1 MSTEPSFEKADDD
14 LEIALLSMTFRA
26 SDPDALLSVLSKY
39 VVMTRNQPACR
50 NADLCVS
57 YAEPTRFV
65 IIQKWDS
72 EDDAR
77 AHFDSPIMVEMA
89 EGCAGVLTG
98 PPDIDLL
105 EGISAHDLA

>member
-1 MSTEPSFEKADDD
+1 MSADDD

-26 SDPDALLSVLSKY
+26 ADPDALLAVLSKY

-57 YAEPTRFV
+57 FTEPSKFV

-72 EDDAR
+72 EDAAR
-77 AHFDSPIMVEMA
+77 AHFDSPVMIEMA
-89 EGCAGVLTG
+89 EGCAGILAEA
-98 PPDIDLL
+98 PDIDLL

>member
-1 MSTEPSFEKADDD
+1 MSADDD
-14 LEIALLSMTFRA
+14 IDIALLTMTFHA
-26 SDPDALLSVLSKY
+26 ADPDQLLSVLSKY

-57 YAEPTRFV
+57 FTDPTRFV

-72 EDDAR
+72 EDAAR
-77 AHFDSPIMVEMA
+77 AHFDSPVMVEMA
-89 EGCAGVLTG
+89 DGCAGILTQQ
-98 PPDIDLL
+98 PDIDLL

>member
-1 MSTEPSFEKADDD
+1 VTADDD
-14 LEIALLSMTFRA
+14 LEIALLSLRFRA
-26 SDPDALLSVLSKY
+26 ADPDQLLAVLSKY

-57 YAEPTRFV
+57 FTDPTRFV

-72 EDDAR
+72 EEEAR
-77 AHFDSPIMVEMA
+77 AHFDSPVMVEMA
-89 EGCAGVLTG
+89 EGCAGILTE

>member
-1 MSTEPSFEKADDD
+1 
-14 LEIALLSMTFRA
+14 MTFTA
-26 SDPDALLSVLSKY
+26 ADPDQLLSVLSKY
-39 VVMTRNQPACR
+39 VVMTRNEPLCR

-57 YAEPTRFV
+57 YTDPLRFV

-77 AHFDSPIMVEMA
+77 AHFDSPVMIEMA
-89 EGCAGVLTG
+89 EGCAGILTEA
-98 PPDIDLL
+98 PDIDLL